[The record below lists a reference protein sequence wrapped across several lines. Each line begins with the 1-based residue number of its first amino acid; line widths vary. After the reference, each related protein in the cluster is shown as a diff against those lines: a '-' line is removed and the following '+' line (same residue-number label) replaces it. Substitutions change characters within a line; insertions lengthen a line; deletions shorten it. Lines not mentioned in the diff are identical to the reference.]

1 MHEAVVRPPLLIPP
15 PTKKVSPTLT
25 VRQLSNKIR
34 KDLNTSEF
42 TDSDVAELL
51 APELVRMSVKVR
63 GRTRTIWTP
72 RRHHTDLSTAER
84 EGVASIHPRS
94 VLIGSCWA
102 LLVELQA
109 EQHLREKRERSRR
122 GFLSEEQFAALR
134 DSGLV

>member
-1 MHEAVVRPPLLIPP
+1 M
-15 PTKKVSPTLT
+15 LT

-72 RRHHTDLSTAER
+72 RRHHTVLSTAER

-102 LLVELQA
+102 LLVEWRA
-109 EQHLREKRERSRR
+109 EQHLRKKRERSRR

>member
-1 MHEAVVRPPLLIPP
+1 M
-15 PTKKVSPTLT
+15 LT

-34 KDLNTSEF
+34 KDLDTSEF

-51 APELVRMSVKVR
+51 SPELLCMSVKVH

-72 RRHHTDLSTAER
+72 RRPHSELSTAER

-94 VLIGSCWA
+94 ALIGDGYAS
-102 LLVELQA
+102 LVTLWA

-122 GFLSEEQFAALR
+122 GLLSEEQFVALR
-134 DSGLV
+134 DAGLV